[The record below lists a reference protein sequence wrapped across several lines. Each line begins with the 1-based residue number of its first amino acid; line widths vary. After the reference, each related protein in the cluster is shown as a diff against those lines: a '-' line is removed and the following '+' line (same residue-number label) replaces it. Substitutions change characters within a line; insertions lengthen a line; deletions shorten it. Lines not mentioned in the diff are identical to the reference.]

1 MASVKSLPKSIRI
14 EEIEEIIPHLV
25 YFSIELARLSA
36 HKSVEEGARLIAEK
50 RAEKAKKRAEKIARI
65 SAKSPR
71 SAEVWAEKNPEYYP
85 EDNVED
91 YKLSKYYINDI
102 IDLSQAKE
110 KAIVRLRF
118 CNTIYPNELLKSA
131 RDNAEND
138 DWVSSYIDI
147 TKFRALI
154 KF

>member
-14 EEIEEIIPHLV
+14 EEIEEILPKLV
-25 YFSIELARLSA
+25 SLSIELARLSA

-50 RAEKAKKRAEKIARI
+50 RAEKIARI

-71 SAEVWAEKNPEYYP
+71 SAEVWAEKNPE
-85 EDNVED
+85 VD
-91 YKLSKYYINDI
+91 YKLSEYYINDI

-110 KAIVRLRF
+110 NAIGRLRF

-147 TKFRALI
+147 TKLRALI

>member
-14 EEIEEIIPHLV
+14 EEIEQILFPRLV
-25 YFSIELARLSA
+25 SLSIQLAPLSA
-36 HKSVEEGARLIAEK
+36 HKSVEEGARLIAE
-50 RAEKAKKRAEKIARI
+50 KRAEKIARI

-71 SAEVWAEKNPEYYP
+71 SAEVWAEKNPE
-85 EDNVED
+85 VD

-102 IDLSQAKE
+102 NDLSQAK
-110 KAIVRLRF
+110 KNAIGNLRF